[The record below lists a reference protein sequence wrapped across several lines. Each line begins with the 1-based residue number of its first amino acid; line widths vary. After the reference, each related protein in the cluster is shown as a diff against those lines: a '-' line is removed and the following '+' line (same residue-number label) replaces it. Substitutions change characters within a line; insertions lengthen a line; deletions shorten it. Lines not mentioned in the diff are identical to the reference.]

1 MLSTANETSTGPA
14 ATELTVPQNK
24 PVLRDEKESIKVL
37 TQGVLQFKWSLRDV
51 YLVQSEG

>member
-37 TQGVLQFKWSLRDV
+37 TQGVLQFKWSLRDI